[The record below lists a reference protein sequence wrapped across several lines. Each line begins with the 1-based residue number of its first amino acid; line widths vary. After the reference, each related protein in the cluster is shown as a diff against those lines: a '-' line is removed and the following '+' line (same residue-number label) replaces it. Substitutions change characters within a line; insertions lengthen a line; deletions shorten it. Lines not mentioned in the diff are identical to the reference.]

1 MKLGSE
7 GECGTIPA
15 VRWFCIVRI
24 SEVGL
29 AMYNTSITPTTIMMR
44 FQSFLKFICNNQ
56 STGDDFQLDF
66 YDTIVSAS
74 FHKIFMSFHN
84 KYRPDC
90 WCVIVLLMMLMMIEN
105 WSVSNPHGNC
115 RQRKDSNQR
124 VECLLWLCFHS
135 AIQ

>member
-44 FQSFLKFICNNQ
+44 F
-56 STGDDFQLDF
+56 
-66 YDTIVSAS
+66 
-74 FHKIFMSFHN
+74 
-84 KYRPDC
+84 
-90 WCVIVLLMMLMMIEN
+90 
-105 WSVSNPHGNC
+105 
-115 RQRKDSNQR
+115 
-124 VECLLWLCFHS
+124 
-135 AIQ
+135 